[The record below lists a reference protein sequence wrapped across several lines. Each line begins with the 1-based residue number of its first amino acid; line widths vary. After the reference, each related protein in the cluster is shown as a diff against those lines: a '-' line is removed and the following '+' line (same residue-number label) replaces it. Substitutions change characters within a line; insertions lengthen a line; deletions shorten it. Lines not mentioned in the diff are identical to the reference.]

1 MAKIGVKGKR
11 EKGKK
16 ENSKKEN
23 SKREKKVTTQGGRR
37 SIMQT
42 LLAAFMVPVVMM
54 VILGAGSYLTA
65 SSGVIGQY
73 EKSAESTVRA
83 TGNYFG
89 LMCTTIAN
97 KAVEAITNDDVS
109 KYYERLYKNK
119 DTESLKAL
127 REAKTMLG
135 NARGTS
141 SYINSYSVIPE
152 AGTYLTS
159 LSGTMTE
166 NPKEDFDASPEG
178 QYFVNDSKAKN
189 AWLGYHSYLD
199 ECMTT
204 GPDDYALAF
213 YQKMIKVDSVLV
225 FDIKMETVQDMLGEM
240 DFGKNSVKAIVT
252 KDGREVAVI
261 QNADG
266 EQEPVQDAAYFT
278 GQSFFEESR
287 QSEDLTNATVQV
299 DGKSY
304 VYLAMP
310 VKKTGIMLCAL
321 IPKSNLTEQARSIG
335 VITVV
340 MVILATA
347 AALLCGGRISVGISK
362 TVKEVTTGLSK
373 VAGGDLTSSF
383 ATKRKD
389 EFGLLTASLNSMLD
403 SIRALMNDMKSFG
416 TKVSQMAT
424 DVSEQAGGISRSID
438 STSQTMEDLA
448 QGVQHQ
454 ALETEAGSEKMVAF
468 ADNIG
473 VVVSQTNSMGKAADQ
488 AIGAVEEGKQIIH
501 GLSDE
506 STHTVELTRELV
518 GNIKEVQR
526 SSKEIKEFVEVINSI
541 AGQTNLLSLNASIEA
556 ARAGE
561 AGRGLAVVAEEIR
574 KLADQSRES
583 GDRIHDIVADIGNT
597 TDRTTES
604 ARRTEEMIV
613 KQAQA
618 LQQTVEVFDRIN
630 QSVSALAQGIRVTVE
645 RMGEIS
651 DEKDQVQDSIQNIS
665 AVAQE
670 MAAST
675 QQVTTSL
682 GSQNEVIAE
691 LVRQADNLN
700 RDVRAL
706 DDAISKFII

>member
-11 EKGKK
+11 EK
-16 ENSKKEN
+16 SKNK
-23 SKREKKVTTQGGRR
+23 KKVTVQGGRR

-42 LLAAFMVPVVMM
+42 LLAAFMVPVIMM
-54 VILGAGSYLTA
+54 VVLGAGSYLSA
-65 SSGVIGQY
+65 SSGVVGQY

-83 TGNYFG
+83 TGNYLG
-89 LMCTTIAN
+89 LMCTTISN

-159 LSGTMTE
+159 LSGMMTE

-199 ECMTT
+199 ECLTT

-266 EQEPVQDAAYFT
+266 EQEPVQDATYFI

-299 DGKSY
+299 NGKSY

-335 VITVV
+335 VITVI

-347 AALLCGGRISVGISK
+347 AALLCGGKISMGISK

-373 VAGGDLTSSF
+373 VAEGDLTNSF
-383 ATKRKD
+383 ATKRRD
-389 EFGLLTASLNSMLD
+389 EFGILTASLNSMLE
-403 SIRALMNDMKSFG
+403 SIRTLMNDMKNFG
-416 TKVSQMAT
+416 TKASQMAT
-424 DVSEQAGGISRSID
+424 DVSAQAGGISRSID

-473 VVVSQTNSMGKAADQ
+473 AVVSQTDSMGKAADQ
-488 AIGAVEEGKQIIH
+488 AIGAVEKGKQIIH

-506 STHTVELTRELV
+506 STRTVELTRELV
-518 GNIKEVQR
+518 GNIEEVQR

-561 AGRGLAVVAEEIR
+561 AGRGFAVVAEEIR
-574 KLADQSRES
+574 KLADQSKAS
-583 GDRIHDIVADIGNT
+583 GDKIHDIVANIGNT
-597 TDRTTES
+597 TDKTTES

-630 QSVSALAQGIRVTVE
+630 QSVAALAQGIRTTVE

-670 MAAST
+670 MAAAT

-700 RDVRAL
+700 RDVCAL
-706 DDAISKFII
+706 DEAIGKFII

>member
-11 EKGKK
+11 EK
-16 ENSKKEN
+16 SKNK
-23 SKREKKVTTQGGRR
+23 KKVTVQGGRR

-83 TGNYFG
+83 TGNYLG

-159 LSGTMTE
+159 LSGMMTE

-199 ECMTT
+199 ECLTT

-213 YQKMIKVDSVLV
+213 YQKMIRVDSVLV

-252 KDGREVAVI
+252 QDGREVAVI

-266 EQEPVQDAAYFT
+266 EQEPVQDATYFI

-299 DGKSY
+299 NGKSY

-335 VITVV
+335 VITVI

-347 AALLCGGRISVGISK
+347 AALLCGGKISMGISK

-373 VAGGDLTSSF
+373 VAEGDLTNSF
-383 ATKRKD
+383 ATKRRD
-389 EFGLLTASLNSMLD
+389 EFGILTASLNSMLE
-403 SIRALMNDMKSFG
+403 SIRTLMNDMKNFG
-416 TKVSQMAT
+416 TKASQMAT
-424 DVSEQAGGISRSID
+424 DVSAQAGGISRSID

-473 VVVSQTNSMGKAADQ
+473 AVVSQTDSMGKAADQ
-488 AIGAVEEGKQIIH
+488 AIGAVEKGKQIIH

-506 STHTVELTRELV
+506 STRTVELTRELV
-518 GNIKEVQR
+518 GNIEGVQR

-561 AGRGLAVVAEEIR
+561 AGRGFAVVAEEIR
-574 KLADQSRES
+574 KLADQSKAS
-583 GDRIHDIVADIGNT
+583 GDKIQDIVANIGST
-597 TDRTTES
+597 TDKTTES

-630 QSVSALAQGIRVTVE
+630 QSVAALAQGIRTTVE

-670 MAAST
+670 MAAAT

-706 DDAISKFII
+706 DDAIGKFII

>member
-11 EKGKK
+11 EK
-16 ENSKKEN
+16 SKNK
-23 SKREKKVTTQGGRR
+23 KKVTVQGGRR

-42 LLAAFMVPVVMM
+42 LLAAFMVPVIMM
-54 VILGAGSYLTA
+54 VVLGAGSYLSA
-65 SSGVIGQY
+65 SSGVVGQY

-83 TGNYFG
+83 TGNYLG
-89 LMCTTIAN
+89 LMCTTISN

-159 LSGTMTE
+159 LSGMMTE

-199 ECMTT
+199 ECLTT

-266 EQEPVQDAAYFT
+266 EQEPVQDATYFI

-299 DGKSY
+299 NGKSY

-335 VITVV
+335 VITVI

-347 AALLCGGRISVGISK
+347 AALLCGGKISMGISK

-373 VAGGDLTSSF
+373 VAEGDLTNSF
-383 ATKRKD
+383 ATKRRD
-389 EFGLLTASLNSMLD
+389 EFGILTASLNSMLE
-403 SIRALMNDMKSFG
+403 SIRTLMNDMKNFG
-416 TKVSQMAT
+416 TKASQMAT
-424 DVSEQAGGISRSID
+424 DVSAQAGGISRSID

-473 VVVSQTNSMGKAADQ
+473 AVVSQTDSMGKAADQ
-488 AIGAVEEGKQIIH
+488 AIGAVEKGKQIIH

-506 STHTVELTRELV
+506 STRTVELTRELV
-518 GNIKEVQR
+518 GNIEEVQR

-561 AGRGLAVVAEEIR
+561 AGRGFAVVAEEIR
-574 KLADQSRES
+574 KLADQSKAS
-583 GDRIHDIVADIGNT
+583 GDKIHDIVANIGST
-597 TDRTTES
+597 TDKTTES

-630 QSVSALAQGIRVTVE
+630 QSVAALAQGIRTTVE
-645 RMGEIS
+645 RMEEIS

-670 MAAST
+670 MAAAT

-706 DDAISKFII
+706 DDAIGKFII

>member
-11 EKGKK
+11 EK
-16 ENSKKEN
+16 SKNK
-23 SKREKKVTTQGGRR
+23 KKVTVQGGRR

-42 LLAAFMVPVVMM
+42 LLAAFMVPVIMM
-54 VILGAGSYLTA
+54 VVLGAGSYLSA
-65 SSGVIGQY
+65 SSGVVGQY

-83 TGNYFG
+83 TGNYLG
-89 LMCTTIAN
+89 LMCTTISN

-159 LSGTMTE
+159 LSGMMTE

-199 ECMTT
+199 ECLTT

-213 YQKMIKVDSVLV
+213 YQKMIRVDSVLV

-266 EQEPVQDAAYFT
+266 EQEPVQDATYFI

-299 DGKSY
+299 NGKSY

-321 IPKSNLTEQARSIG
+321 IPRSNFTEQARSIG
-335 VITVV
+335 IITVI

-347 AALLCGGRISVGISK
+347 AALLCGGKISMGISK

-373 VAGGDLTSSF
+373 VAEGDLTSSF
-383 ATKRKD
+383 ATKRRD
-389 EFGLLTASLNSMLD
+389 EFGILTASLNSMLE
-403 SIRALMNDMKSFG
+403 SIRTLMNDMKNFG
-416 TKVSQMAT
+416 TKASQMAT
-424 DVSEQAGGISRSID
+424 DVSAQAGGISRSID

-454 ALETEAGSEKMVAF
+454 ALETEAGSERMVAF

-473 VVVSQTNSMGKAADQ
+473 AVVGQTDSMGKAADQ

-506 STHTVELTRELV
+506 STRTVELTRELV
-518 GNIKEVQR
+518 GNIEEVQR

-561 AGRGLAVVAEEIR
+561 AGRGFAVVAEEIR
-574 KLADQSRES
+574 KLADQSKAS
-583 GDRIHDIVADIGNT
+583 GDKIHDIVANIGNT
-597 TDRTTES
+597 TDKTTES

-630 QSVSALAQGIRVTVE
+630 QSVAALAQGIRTTVE

-670 MAAST
+670 MAAAT

-700 RDVRAL
+700 RDVCAL
-706 DDAISKFII
+706 DEAIGKFII

>member
-1 MAKIGVKGKR
+1 MAKSGVKGKR
-11 EKGKK
+11 EKKVK
-16 ENSKKEN
+16 
-23 SKREKKVTTQGGRR
+23 EKKSKVNNKKMAAIQGGRR

-83 TGNYFG
+83 TGNYLG

-159 LSGTMTE
+159 LSGMMTE
-166 NPKEDFDASPEG
+166 NPKADFDASPEG
-178 QYFVNDSKAKN
+178 QYFVNNKTAKN

-199 ECMTT
+199 ECLTT

-213 YQKMIKVDSVLV
+213 YQKMIRVDSVLV

-266 EQEPVQDAAYFT
+266 EQEPVQDATYFI

-299 DGKSY
+299 NGKSY

-321 IPKSNLTEQARSIG
+321 IPRSNFTEQARSIG
-335 VITVV
+335 IITVI

-347 AALLCGGRISVGISK
+347 AALLCGGKISMGISK

-373 VAGGDLTSSF
+373 VAEGDLTSSF
-383 ATKRKD
+383 ATKRRD
-389 EFGLLTASLNSMLD
+389 EFGILTASLNSMLE
-403 SIRALMNDMKSFG
+403 SIRTLMNDMKNFG
-416 TKVSQMAT
+416 TKASQMAT
-424 DVSEQAGGISRSID
+424 DVSAQAGGISRSID

-473 VVVSQTNSMGKAADQ
+473 AVVSQTDSMGRAADQ

-501 GLSDE
+501 GLNDE
-506 STHTVELTRELV
+506 STRTVELTRELV
-518 GNIKEVQR
+518 GNIEEVQR
-526 SSKEIKEFVEVINSI
+526 NSEEIKEFVEVINSI

-561 AGRGLAVVAEEIR
+561 AGRGFAVVAEEIR
-574 KLADQSRES
+574 KLADQSKAS
-583 GDRIHDIVADIGNT
+583 GDKIHEIVANIGNT
-597 TDRTTES
+597 TDKTTES

-630 QSVSALAQGIRVTVE
+630 QSVAALAQGIRVTVE
-645 RMGEIS
+645 RLGEIS

-670 MAAST
+670 MAAAT

-691 LVRQADNLN
+691 LVRQADNLS

-706 DDAISKFII
+706 DEAIGKFII

>member
-1 MAKIGVKGKR
+1 MAKSGVKGKR
-11 EKGKK
+11 EKKVK
-16 ENSKKEN
+16 
-23 SKREKKVTTQGGRR
+23 EKKSKVNNKKMATIQGGRR

-42 LLAAFMVPVVMM
+42 LLAAFMVPVIMM

-83 TGNYFG
+83 TGNYLG

-159 LSGTMTE
+159 LSGMMTE
-166 NPKEDFDASPEG
+166 NPKADFDTSPEG
-178 QYFVNDSKAKN
+178 QYFVNNKTAKN

-199 ECMTT
+199 ECLTT

-213 YQKMIKVDSVLV
+213 YQKMIRVDSVLV

-266 EQEPVQDAAYFT
+266 EQEPVQDATYFI

-299 DGKSY
+299 NGKSY

-310 VKKTGIMLCAL
+310 VKKTGIMLCTL
-321 IPKSNLTEQARSIG
+321 IPRSNFTEQARSIG
-335 VITVV
+335 IITVI

-347 AALLCGGRISVGISK
+347 AALLCGGKISMGISK

-373 VAGGDLTSSF
+373 VAEGDLTSSF
-383 ATKRKD
+383 ATKRRD
-389 EFGLLTASLNSMLD
+389 EFGILTASLNSMLE
-403 SIRALMNDMKSFG
+403 SIRTLMNDMKNFG
-416 TKVSQMAT
+416 TKASQMAT
-424 DVSEQAGGISRSID
+424 DVSAQAGGISRSID

-454 ALETEAGSEKMVAF
+454 ALETEAGSERMVAF

-473 VVVSQTNSMGKAADQ
+473 AVVGQTDSMGKAADQ

-506 STHTVELTRELV
+506 STRTVELTRELV
-518 GNIKEVQR
+518 GNIEEVQR

-561 AGRGLAVVAEEIR
+561 AGRGFAVVAEEIR
-574 KLADQSRES
+574 KLADQSKAS
-583 GDRIHDIVADIGNT
+583 GDKIHDIVANIGNT
-597 TDRTTES
+597 TDKTTES

-630 QSVSALAQGIRVTVE
+630 QSVAALAQGIRTTVE

-670 MAAST
+670 MAAAT

-700 RDVRAL
+700 RDVCAL
-706 DDAISKFII
+706 DEAIGKFII

>member
-11 EKGKK
+11 EKG
-16 ENSKKEN
+16 KKEN

-83 TGNYFG
+83 TGNYLG

-159 LSGTMTE
+159 LSGMMTE

-199 ECMTT
+199 ECLTT

-213 YQKMIKVDSVLV
+213 YQKMIRVDSVLV

-266 EQEPVQDAAYFT
+266 EQEPVQDATYFI

-299 DGKSY
+299 NGKSY

-347 AALLCGGRISVGISK
+347 AALLCGGRISMGISK

-416 TKVSQMAT
+416 TKASQMAT

-561 AGRGLAVVAEEIR
+561 AGRGFAVVAEEIR

>member
-11 EKGKK
+11 EKG
-16 ENSKKEN
+16 KKEN

-42 LLAAFMVPVVMM
+42 LLAAFMVPVAMM

-83 TGNYFG
+83 TGNYLG

-159 LSGTMTE
+159 LSGMMTE

-199 ECMTT
+199 ECLTT

-213 YQKMIKVDSVLV
+213 YQKMIRVDSVLV

-266 EQEPVQDAAYFT
+266 EQEPVQDATYFI

-299 DGKSY
+299 NGKSY

-347 AALLCGGRISVGISK
+347 AALLCGGRISMGISK

-416 TKVSQMAT
+416 TKASQMAT

-561 AGRGLAVVAEEIR
+561 AGRGFAVVAEEIR
-574 KLADQSRES
+574 KLADQSRE
-583 GDRIHDIVADIGNT
+583 T
-597 TDRTTES
+597 
-604 ARRTEEMIV
+604 
-613 KQAQA
+613 
-618 LQQTVEVFDRIN
+618 QQTGQ
-630 QSVSALAQGIRVTVE
+630 QSLPEEQKR
-645 RMGEIS
+645 
-651 DEKDQVQDSIQNIS
+651 
-665 AVAQE
+665 
-670 MAAST
+670 
-675 QQVTTSL
+675 
-682 GSQNEVIAE
+682 
-691 LVRQADNLN
+691 
-700 RDVRAL
+700 
-706 DDAISKFII
+706 

>member
-11 EKGKK
+11 EK
-16 ENSKKEN
+16 SKNK
-23 SKREKKVTTQGGRR
+23 KKVTVQGGRR

-83 TGNYFG
+83 TGNYLG

-159 LSGTMTE
+159 LSGMMTE
-166 NPKEDFDASPEG
+166 NPKADFDASPEG
-178 QYFVNDSKAKN
+178 QYFVNNKTAKN

-199 ECMTT
+199 ECLTT

-213 YQKMIKVDSVLV
+213 YQKMIRVDSVLV

-266 EQEPVQDAAYFT
+266 EQEPVQDATYFI

-299 DGKSY
+299 NGKSY

-310 VKKTGIMLCAL
+310 VKKTGIMLCTL
-321 IPKSNLTEQARSIG
+321 IPRSNFTEQARSIG
-335 VITVV
+335 IITVI

-347 AALLCGGRISVGISK
+347 AALLCGGKISMGISK

-373 VAGGDLTSSF
+373 VAEGDLTSSF
-383 ATKRKD
+383 ATKRRD
-389 EFGLLTASLNSMLD
+389 EFGILTASLNSMLE
-403 SIRALMNDMKSFG
+403 SIRTLMNDMKNFG
-416 TKVSQMAT
+416 TKASQMAT
-424 DVSEQAGGISRSID
+424 DVSAQAGGISRSID

-454 ALETEAGSEKMVAF
+454 ALETEAGSERMVAF

-473 VVVSQTNSMGKAADQ
+473 AVVGQTDSMGKAADQ

-506 STHTVELTRELV
+506 STRTVELTRELV
-518 GNIKEVQR
+518 GNIEEVQR

-561 AGRGLAVVAEEIR
+561 AGRGFAVVAEEIR
-574 KLADQSRES
+574 KLADQSKAS
-583 GDRIHDIVADIGNT
+583 GDKIHDIVANIGNT
-597 TDRTTES
+597 TDKTTES

-630 QSVSALAQGIRVTVE
+630 QSVAALAQGIRTTVE

-670 MAAST
+670 MAAAT

-706 DDAISKFII
+706 DEAIGRFII

>member
-11 EKGKK
+11 EK
-16 ENSKKEN
+16 SKNK
-23 SKREKKVTTQGGRR
+23 KKVTVQGGRR

-42 LLAAFMVPVVMM
+42 LLAAFMVPVIMM
-54 VILGAGSYLTA
+54 VVLGAGSYLSA
-65 SSGVIGQY
+65 SSGVVGQY

-83 TGNYFG
+83 TGNYLG
-89 LMCTTIAN
+89 LMCTTISN

-159 LSGTMTE
+159 LSGMMTE

-199 ECMTT
+199 ECLTT

-266 EQEPVQDAAYFT
+266 EQEPVQDATYFI

-299 DGKSY
+299 NGKSY
-304 VYLAMP
+304 VYLVMP

-335 VITVV
+335 VITVI

-347 AALLCGGRISVGISK
+347 AALLCGGKISMGISK

-373 VAGGDLTSSF
+373 VAEGDLTNSF
-383 ATKRKD
+383 ATKRRD
-389 EFGLLTASLNSMLD
+389 EFGILTASLNSMLE
-403 SIRALMNDMKSFG
+403 SIRTLMNDMKNFG
-416 TKVSQMAT
+416 TKASQMAT
-424 DVSEQAGGISRSID
+424 DVSAQAGGISRSID

-473 VVVSQTNSMGKAADQ
+473 AVVSQTDSMGKAADQ
-488 AIGAVEEGKQIIH
+488 AIGAVEKGKQIIH
-501 GLSDE
+501 GLSNE
-506 STHTVELTRELV
+506 STRTVELTRELV
-518 GNIKEVQR
+518 GNIEEVQR

-561 AGRGLAVVAEEIR
+561 AGRGFAVVAEEIR
-574 KLADQSRES
+574 KLADQSKAS
-583 GDRIHDIVADIGNT
+583 GDKIQDIVANIGST
-597 TDRTTES
+597 TDKTTES

-630 QSVSALAQGIRVTVE
+630 QSVAALAQGIRTTVE
-645 RMGEIS
+645 RMEEIS

-670 MAAST
+670 MAAAT

-706 DDAISKFII
+706 DDAIGKFII

>member
-11 EKGKK
+11 EK
-16 ENSKKEN
+16 SKNK
-23 SKREKKVTTQGGRR
+23 KKVTVQGGRR

-83 TGNYFG
+83 TGNYLG

-159 LSGTMTE
+159 LSGMMTE

-199 ECMTT
+199 ECLTT

-213 YQKMIKVDSVLV
+213 YQKMIRVDSVLV

-266 EQEPVQDAAYFT
+266 EQEPVQDATYFI

-299 DGKSY
+299 NGKSY

-310 VKKTGIMLCAL
+310 VKKTGIMLCTL
-321 IPKSNLTEQARSIG
+321 IPRSNFTEQARSIG
-335 VITVV
+335 IITVI

-347 AALLCGGRISVGISK
+347 AALLCGGKISMGISK

-373 VAGGDLTSSF
+373 VAEGDLTSSF
-383 ATKRKD
+383 ATKRRD
-389 EFGLLTASLNSMLD
+389 EFGILTASLNSMLE
-403 SIRALMNDMKSFG
+403 SIRTLMNDMKNFG
-416 TKVSQMAT
+416 TKASQMAT
-424 DVSEQAGGISRSID
+424 DVSAQAGGISRSID

-454 ALETEAGSEKMVAF
+454 ALETEAGSERMVAF

-473 VVVSQTNSMGKAADQ
+473 AVVGQTDSMGKAADQ

-506 STHTVELTRELV
+506 STRTVELTRELV
-518 GNIKEVQR
+518 GNIEEVQR

-561 AGRGLAVVAEEIR
+561 AGRGFAVVAEEIR
-574 KLADQSRES
+574 KLADQSKAS
-583 GDRIHDIVADIGNT
+583 GDKIHDIVANIGNT
-597 TDRTTES
+597 TDKTTES

-630 QSVSALAQGIRVTVE
+630 QSVAALAQGIRTTVE

-665 AVAQE
+665 VVAQE
-670 MAAST
+670 MAAAT

-700 RDVRAL
+700 RDVCAL
-706 DDAISKFII
+706 DEAIGKFII

>member
-11 EKGKK
+11 EK
-16 ENSKKEN
+16 SKNK
-23 SKREKKVTTQGGRR
+23 KKVTVQGGRR

-83 TGNYFG
+83 TGNYLG

-159 LSGTMTE
+159 LSGMMTE

-199 ECMTT
+199 ECLTT

-213 YQKMIKVDSVLV
+213 YQKMIRVDSVLV

-252 KDGREVAVI
+252 QDGREVATI

-266 EQEPVQDAAYFT
+266 EQEMVQDTTYFV
-278 GQSFFEESR
+278 GQSFFENSKE
-287 QSEDLTNATVQV
+287 SEDLTNATVQIN
-299 DGKSY
+299 GKSY
-304 VYLAMP
+304 VYIGMP
-310 VKKTGIMLCAL
+310 VKKTGIMLCTL
-321 IPKSNLTEQARSIG
+321 IPRSNFTEQARSIG
-335 VITVV
+335 VITVI

-347 AALLCGGRISVGISK
+347 AALLCGGKISMGISK

-373 VAGGDLTSSF
+373 VAEGDLTNSF
-383 ATKRKD
+383 ATKRRD
-389 EFGLLTASLNSMLD
+389 EFGILTASLNSMLE
-403 SIRALMNDMKSFG
+403 SIRTLMNDMKNFG
-416 TKVSQMAT
+416 TKASQMAT
-424 DVSEQAGGISRSID
+424 DVSAQAGGISRSID

-454 ALETEAGSEKMVAF
+454 ALETEAGSERMVAF

-473 VVVSQTNSMGKAADQ
+473 AVVGQTDSMGKAADQ

-506 STHTVELTRELV
+506 STRTVELTRELV
-518 GNIKEVQR
+518 GNIEEVQR

-561 AGRGLAVVAEEIR
+561 AGRGFAVVAEEIR
-574 KLADQSRES
+574 KLADQSKAS
-583 GDRIHDIVADIGNT
+583 GDKIHDIVANIGNT
-597 TDRTTES
+597 TDKTTES

-630 QSVSALAQGIRVTVE
+630 QSVAALAQGIRTTVE

-670 MAAST
+670 MAAAT

-706 DDAISKFII
+706 DDAIGKFII

>member
-11 EKGKK
+11 EKGKNNK
-16 ENSKKEN
+16 
-23 SKREKKVTTQGGRR
+23 KKVTVQGGRR

-42 LLAAFMVPVVMM
+42 LLAAFMVPVIMM
-54 VILGAGSYLTA
+54 VILGIGSYLSA
-65 SSGVIGQY
+65 SSGVVGQY

-83 TGNYFG
+83 TGNYLG

-159 LSGTMTE
+159 LSGMMTE

-199 ECMTT
+199 ECLTT

-213 YQKMIKVDSVLV
+213 YQKMIRVDSVLV

-266 EQEPVQDAAYFT
+266 EQEPVQDATYFI

-299 DGKSY
+299 NGKSY

-347 AALLCGGRISVGISK
+347 AALLCGGRISMGISK

-416 TKVSQMAT
+416 TKASQMAT

-561 AGRGLAVVAEEIR
+561 AGRGFAVVAEEIR

>member
-1 MAKIGVKGKR
+1 MEKSGVKGKR
-11 EKGKK
+11 EKKVK
-16 ENSKKEN
+16 
-23 SKREKKVTTQGGRR
+23 EKKSKVNNKKMAARQGGRR

-42 LLAAFMVPVVMM
+42 LLAAFMVPVIMM
-54 VILGAGSYLTA
+54 VILGAGSYLSA
-65 SSGVIGQY
+65 SSGVVGQY

-83 TGNYFG
+83 TGSYLG
-89 LMCTTIAN
+89 LMCTTISN

-109 KYYERLYKNK
+109 NYYGRLYKKK
-119 DTESLKAL
+119 DTASLEAL
-127 REAKTMLG
+127 RGAKTMLG
-135 NARGTS
+135 SARGTS
-141 SYINSYSVIPE
+141 SYINSYSIIPAE
-152 AGTYLTS
+152 GTYLTS
-159 LSGTMTE
+159 LSGSMTE
-166 NPKEDFDASPEG
+166 NPKADFDASPEG
-178 QYFVNDSKAKN
+178 QYFVENKTAKN

-199 ECMTT
+199 GCLTT
-204 GPDDYALAF
+204 GPEDYAMTF
-213 YQKMIKVDSVLV
+213 YQKLSKADAFLM
-225 FDIKMETVQDMLGEM
+225 FDIKMETVQDMLAEM
-240 DFGKNSVKAIVT
+240 DFGKNSVKAVVT
-252 KDGREVAVI
+252 RDGREVAVI
-261 QNADG
+261 QNPDG
-266 EQEPVQDAAYFT
+266 EQELVQDETYFV
-278 GQSFFEESR
+278 GQSFLEESR
-287 QSEDLTNATVQV
+287 ESEELTNLTVKV
-299 DGKSY
+299 KGKSY
-304 VYLAMP
+304 VYIAMP

-321 IPKSNLTEQARSIG
+321 IPRSNLTEQARSIG
-335 VITVV
+335 VITVI

-347 AALLCGGRISVGISK
+347 AALLCGGKISMGISK
-362 TVKEVTTGLSK
+362 TVKEVTGGLSK
-373 VAGGDLTSSF
+373 VAEGDLTSHF

-389 EFGLLTASLNSMLD
+389 EFGLLTASLNSMLE

-424 DVSEQAGGISRSID
+424 DVSAQAGGISRSID

-473 VVVSQTNSMGKAADQ
+473 AVVSQTDSMGRAADQ

-501 GLSDE
+501 GLNDE
-506 STHTVELTRELV
+506 STRTVELTRELV
-518 GNIKEVQR
+518 GNIEEVQR
-526 SSKEIKEFVEVINSI
+526 NSEEIKEFVEVINSI

-561 AGRGLAVVAEEIR
+561 AGRGFAVVAEEIR
-574 KLADQSRES
+574 KLADQSKAS
-583 GDRIHDIVADIGNT
+583 GDKIHEIVANIGNT
-597 TDRTTES
+597 TDKTTES

-630 QSVSALAQGIRVTVE
+630 QSVAALAQGIRVTVE
-645 RMGEIS
+645 RLGEIS

-670 MAAST
+670 MAAAT

-691 LVRQADNLN
+691 LVRQADNLS

-706 DDAISKFII
+706 DEAIGKFII

>member
-11 EKGKK
+11 EK
-16 ENSKKEN
+16 SKNK
-23 SKREKKVTTQGGRR
+23 KKVTVQGGRR

-83 TGNYFG
+83 TGNYLG

-159 LSGTMTE
+159 LSGMMTE
-166 NPKEDFDASPEG
+166 NPKADFDASPEG
-178 QYFVNDSKAKN
+178 QYFVNNKTAKN

-199 ECMTT
+199 ECLTT

-213 YQKMIKVDSVLV
+213 YQKMIRVDSVLV

-266 EQEPVQDAAYFT
+266 EQEPVQDATYFI

-299 DGKSY
+299 NGKSY

-310 VKKTGIMLCAL
+310 VKKTGIMLCTL
-321 IPKSNLTEQARSIG
+321 IPRSNFTEQARSIG
-335 VITVV
+335 IITVI

-347 AALLCGGRISVGISK
+347 AALLCGGKISMGISK

-373 VAGGDLTSSF
+373 VAEGDLTSSF
-383 ATKRKD
+383 ATKRRD
-389 EFGLLTASLNSMLD
+389 EFGILTASLNSMLE
-403 SIRALMNDMKSFG
+403 SIRTLMNDMKNFG
-416 TKVSQMAT
+416 TKASQMAT
-424 DVSEQAGGISRSID
+424 DVSAQAGGISRSID

-454 ALETEAGSEKMVAF
+454 ALETEAGSERMVAF

-473 VVVSQTNSMGKAADQ
+473 AVVGQTDSMGKAADQ

-506 STHTVELTRELV
+506 STRTVELTRELV
-518 GNIKEVQR
+518 GNIEEVQR

-561 AGRGLAVVAEEIR
+561 AGRGFAVVAEEIR
-574 KLADQSRES
+574 KLADQSKAS
-583 GDRIHDIVADIGNT
+583 GDKIHDIVANIGNT
-597 TDRTTES
+597 TDKTTES

-630 QSVSALAQGIRVTVE
+630 QSVAALAQGIRTTVE

-670 MAAST
+670 MAAAT

-700 RDVRAL
+700 RDVCAL
-706 DDAISKFII
+706 DEAIGKFII

>member
-1 MAKIGVKGKR
+1 
-11 EKGKK
+11 
-16 ENSKKEN
+16 
-23 SKREKKVTTQGGRR
+23 
-37 SIMQT
+37 MQT
-42 LLAAFMVPVVMM
+42 LLAAFMVPVIMM
-54 VILGAGSYLTA
+54 VVLGAGSYLSA
-65 SSGVIGQY
+65 SSGVVGQY

-83 TGNYFG
+83 TGNYLG
-89 LMCTTIAN
+89 LMCTTISN

-159 LSGTMTE
+159 LSGMMTE

-199 ECMTT
+199 ECLTT

-213 YQKMIKVDSVLV
+213 YQKMIRVDSVLV

-266 EQEPVQDAAYFT
+266 EQEPVQDATYFI

-299 DGKSY
+299 NGKSY

-321 IPKSNLTEQARSIG
+321 IPRSNFTEQARSIG
-335 VITVV
+335 IITVI

-347 AALLCGGRISVGISK
+347 AALLCGGKISMGISK

-373 VAGGDLTSSF
+373 VAEGDLTSSF
-383 ATKRKD
+383 ATKRRD
-389 EFGLLTASLNSMLD
+389 EFGILTASLNSMLE
-403 SIRALMNDMKSFG
+403 SIRTLMNDMKNFG
-416 TKVSQMAT
+416 TKASQMAT
-424 DVSEQAGGISRSID
+424 DVSAQAGGISRSID

-454 ALETEAGSEKMVAF
+454 ALETEAGSERMVAF

-473 VVVSQTNSMGKAADQ
+473 AVVGQTDSMGKAADQ

-506 STHTVELTRELV
+506 STRTVELTRELV
-518 GNIKEVQR
+518 GNIEEVQR

-561 AGRGLAVVAEEIR
+561 AGRGFAVVAEEIR
-574 KLADQSRES
+574 KLADQSKAS
-583 GDRIHDIVADIGNT
+583 GDKIHDIVANIGNT
-597 TDRTTES
+597 TDKTTES

-630 QSVSALAQGIRVTVE
+630 QSVAALAQGIRTTVE

-670 MAAST
+670 MAAAT

-700 RDVRAL
+700 RDVCAL
-706 DDAISKFII
+706 DEAIGKFII

>member
-11 EKGKK
+11 EKGKNNK
-16 ENSKKEN
+16 
-23 SKREKKVTTQGGRR
+23 KKVTVQGGRR

-42 LLAAFMVPVVMM
+42 LLAAFMVPVIMM
-54 VILGAGSYLTA
+54 VVLGAGSYLSA
-65 SSGVIGQY
+65 SSGVVGQY

-83 TGNYFG
+83 TGNYLG

-159 LSGTMTE
+159 LSGMMTE

-199 ECMTT
+199 ECLTT

-266 EQEPVQDAAYFT
+266 EQEPVQDATYFI

-299 DGKSY
+299 NGKSY

-321 IPKSNLTEQARSIG
+321 IPRSNFTEQARSIG
-335 VITVV
+335 IITVI

-347 AALLCGGRISVGISK
+347 AALLCGGKISMGISK

-373 VAGGDLTSSF
+373 VAEGDLTSSF
-383 ATKRKD
+383 ATKRRD
-389 EFGLLTASLNSMLD
+389 EFGILTASLNSMLE
-403 SIRALMNDMKSFG
+403 SIRTLMNDMKNFG
-416 TKVSQMAT
+416 TKASQMAT
-424 DVSEQAGGISRSID
+424 DVSAQAGGISRSID

-454 ALETEAGSEKMVAF
+454 ALETEAGSERMVAF

-473 VVVSQTNSMGKAADQ
+473 AVVGQTDSMGKAADQ

-506 STHTVELTRELV
+506 STRTVELTRELV
-518 GNIKEVQR
+518 GNIEEVQR

-561 AGRGLAVVAEEIR
+561 AGRGFAVVAEEIR
-574 KLADQSRES
+574 KLADQSKAS
-583 GDRIHDIVADIGNT
+583 GDKIHDIVANIGNT
-597 TDRTTES
+597 TDKTTES

-630 QSVSALAQGIRVTVE
+630 QSVAALAQGIRTTVE

-670 MAAST
+670 MAAAT

-700 RDVRAL
+700 RDVCAL
-706 DDAISKFII
+706 DEAIGKFII

>member
-1 MAKIGVKGKR
+1 MAKSGVKGKR
-11 EKGKK
+11 EKKVK
-16 ENSKKEN
+16 
-23 SKREKKVTTQGGRR
+23 EKKSKVNNKKMATIQGGRR

-42 LLAAFMVPVVMM
+42 LLAAFMVPVIMM

-83 TGNYFG
+83 TGNYLG

-159 LSGTMTE
+159 LSGMMTE
-166 NPKEDFDASPEG
+166 NPKADFDASPEG
-178 QYFVNDSKAKN
+178 QYFVNNKTAKN

-199 ECMTT
+199 ECLTT

-213 YQKMIKVDSVLV
+213 YQKMIRVDSVLV

-266 EQEPVQDAAYFT
+266 EQEPVQDATYFI

-299 DGKSY
+299 NGKSY

-310 VKKTGIMLCAL
+310 VKKTGIMLCTL
-321 IPKSNLTEQARSIG
+321 IPRSNFTEQARSIG
-335 VITVV
+335 IITVI

-347 AALLCGGRISVGISK
+347 AALLCGGKISMGISK

-373 VAGGDLTSSF
+373 VAEGDLTSSF
-383 ATKRKD
+383 ATKRRD
-389 EFGLLTASLNSMLD
+389 EFGILTASLNSMLE
-403 SIRALMNDMKSFG
+403 SIRTLMNDMKNFG
-416 TKVSQMAT
+416 TKASQMAT
-424 DVSEQAGGISRSID
+424 DVSAQAGGISRSID

-454 ALETEAGSEKMVAF
+454 ALETEAGSERMVAF

-473 VVVSQTNSMGKAADQ
+473 AVVGQTDSMGKAADQ

-506 STHTVELTRELV
+506 STRTVELTRELV
-518 GNIKEVQR
+518 GNIEEVQR

-561 AGRGLAVVAEEIR
+561 AGRGFAVVAEEIR
-574 KLADQSRES
+574 KLADQSKAS
-583 GDRIHDIVADIGNT
+583 GDKIHDIVANIGNT
-597 TDRTTES
+597 TDKTTES

-630 QSVSALAQGIRVTVE
+630 QSVAALAQGIRTTVE

-670 MAAST
+670 MAAAT

-700 RDVRAL
+700 RDVCAL
-706 DDAISKFII
+706 DEAIGRFII

>member
-1 MAKIGVKGKR
+1 MAKSGVKGKR
-11 EKGKK
+11 EKKVK
-16 ENSKKEN
+16 
-23 SKREKKVTTQGGRR
+23 EKKSKVNNKKMATIQGGRR

-83 TGNYFG
+83 TGNYLG

-159 LSGTMTE
+159 LSGMMTE
-166 NPKEDFDASPEG
+166 NPKADFDASPEG
-178 QYFVNDSKAKN
+178 QYFVNNKTAKN

-199 ECMTT
+199 ECLTT

-213 YQKMIKVDSVLV
+213 YQKMIRVDSVLV

-266 EQEPVQDAAYFT
+266 EQEPVQDATYFI

-299 DGKSY
+299 NGKSY

-310 VKKTGIMLCAL
+310 VKKTGIMLCTL
-321 IPKSNLTEQARSIG
+321 IPRSNFTEQARSIG
-335 VITVV
+335 IITVI

-347 AALLCGGRISVGISK
+347 AALLCGGKISMGISK

-373 VAGGDLTSSF
+373 VAEGDLTSSF

-389 EFGLLTASLNSMLD
+389 EFGLLTASLNSMLE
-403 SIRALMNDMKSFG
+403 SIRALMNDMKNFG

-424 DVSEQAGGISRSID
+424 DVSAQAGGISRSID

-454 ALETEAGSEKMVAF
+454 ALETEAGSEKMEAF

-473 VVVSQTNSMGKAADQ
+473 AVVSQTDSMGRAADQ

-501 GLSDE
+501 GLNDE
-506 STHTVELTRELV
+506 STRTVELTRELV
-518 GNIKEVQR
+518 GNIEEVQR
-526 SSKEIKEFVEVINSI
+526 NSEEIKEFVEVINSI

-561 AGRGLAVVAEEIR
+561 AGRGFAVVAEEIR
-574 KLADQSRES
+574 KLADQSKAS
-583 GDRIHDIVADIGNT
+583 GDKIHEIVANIGNT
-597 TDRTTES
+597 TDKTTES

-630 QSVSALAQGIRVTVE
+630 QSVAALAQGIRVTVD
-645 RMGEIS
+645 RLGEIS
-651 DEKDQVQDSIQNIS
+651 GEKDQVQDSIQNIS

-670 MAAST
+670 MAAAT

-706 DDAISKFII
+706 DEAIGRFII

>member
-11 EKGKK
+11 EK
-16 ENSKKEN
+16 SKNK
-23 SKREKKVTTQGGRR
+23 KKVTVQGGRR

-42 LLAAFMVPVVMM
+42 LLAAFMVPVIMM
-54 VILGAGSYLTA
+54 VVLGAGSYLSA
-65 SSGVIGQY
+65 SSGVVGQY

-83 TGNYFG
+83 TGNYLG

-159 LSGTMTE
+159 LSGMMTE
-166 NPKEDFDASPEG
+166 NPKADFDASPEG
-178 QYFVNDSKAKN
+178 QYFVNNKTAKN

-199 ECMTT
+199 ECLTT

-213 YQKMIKVDSVLV
+213 YQKMIRVDSVLV

-266 EQEPVQDAAYFT
+266 EQEPVQDATYFI

-299 DGKSY
+299 NGKSY

-310 VKKTGIMLCAL
+310 VKKTGIMLCTL
-321 IPKSNLTEQARSIG
+321 IPRSNFTEQARSIG
-335 VITVV
+335 IITVI

-347 AALLCGGRISVGISK
+347 AALLCGGKISMGISK

-373 VAGGDLTSSF
+373 VAEGDLTSSF
-383 ATKRKD
+383 ATKRRD
-389 EFGLLTASLNSMLD
+389 EFGILTASLNSMLE
-403 SIRALMNDMKSFG
+403 SIRTLMNDMKNFG
-416 TKVSQMAT
+416 TKASQMAT
-424 DVSEQAGGISRSID
+424 DVSAQAGGISRSID

-454 ALETEAGSEKMVAF
+454 ALETEAGSERMVAF

-473 VVVSQTNSMGKAADQ
+473 AVVGQTDSMGKAADQ

-506 STHTVELTRELV
+506 STRTVELTRELV
-518 GNIKEVQR
+518 GNIEEVQR

-561 AGRGLAVVAEEIR
+561 AGRGFAVVAEEIR
-574 KLADQSRES
+574 KLADQSKAS
-583 GDRIHDIVADIGNT
+583 GDKIHDIVANIGNT
-597 TDRTTES
+597 TDKTTES

-630 QSVSALAQGIRVTVE
+630 QSVAALAQGIRTTVE

-670 MAAST
+670 MAAAT

-691 LVRQADNLN
+691 LVRQSDNLN
-700 RDVRAL
+700 RDVCAL
-706 DDAISKFII
+706 DEAIGKFII

>member
-11 EKGKK
+11 EKGKNNK
-16 ENSKKEN
+16 
-23 SKREKKVTTQGGRR
+23 KKVTVQGGRR

-42 LLAAFMVPVVMM
+42 LLAAFMVPVIMM
-54 VILGAGSYLTA
+54 VILGIGSYLSA
-65 SSGVIGQY
+65 SSGVVGQY

-83 TGNYFG
+83 TGNYLG
-89 LMCTTIAN
+89 LMCTTISN
-97 KAVEAITNDDVS
+97 KAVEAVTNENVS
-109 KYYERLYKNK
+109 NYYERLYKKK
-119 DTESLKAL
+119 DTDSLEAL
-127 REAKTMLG
+127 RGARTMLG
-135 NARGTS
+135 NARGTCN
-141 SYINSYSVIPE
+141 YINSYSVIPE

-159 LSGTMTE
+159 LSGMMTE

-199 ECMTT
+199 ECLTT

-213 YQKMIKVDSVLV
+213 YQKMIRVDSVLV

-266 EQEPVQDAAYFT
+266 EQEPVQDATYFI

-299 DGKSY
+299 NGKSY

-347 AALLCGGRISVGISK
+347 AALLCGGRISMGISK

-416 TKVSQMAT
+416 TKASQMAT

-561 AGRGLAVVAEEIR
+561 AGRGFAVVAEEIR

-670 MAAST
+670 MAAAT

-700 RDVRAL
+700 RDVCAL

>member
-11 EKGKK
+11 EK
-16 ENSKKEN
+16 SKNK
-23 SKREKKVTTQGGRR
+23 KKVTVQGGRR

-42 LLAAFMVPVVMM
+42 LLAAFMVPVIMM
-54 VILGAGSYLTA
+54 VVLGAGSYLSA
-65 SSGVIGQY
+65 SSGVVGQY

-83 TGNYFG
+83 TGNYLG

-159 LSGTMTE
+159 LSGMMTE

-199 ECMTT
+199 ECLTT

-266 EQEPVQDAAYFT
+266 EQEPVQDATYFI

-299 DGKSY
+299 NGKSY

-321 IPKSNLTEQARSIG
+321 IPRSNFTEQARSIG
-335 VITVV
+335 IITVI

-347 AALLCGGRISVGISK
+347 AALLCGGKISMGISK

-373 VAGGDLTSSF
+373 VAEGDLTSSF
-383 ATKRKD
+383 ATKRRD
-389 EFGLLTASLNSMLD
+389 EFGILTASLNSMLE
-403 SIRALMNDMKSFG
+403 SIRTLMNDMKNFG
-416 TKVSQMAT
+416 TKASQMAT
-424 DVSEQAGGISRSID
+424 DVSAQAGGISRSID

-454 ALETEAGSEKMVAF
+454 ALETEAGSERMVAF

-473 VVVSQTNSMGKAADQ
+473 AVVGQTDSMGKAADQ

-506 STHTVELTRELV
+506 STRTVELTRELV
-518 GNIKEVQR
+518 GNIEEVQR

-561 AGRGLAVVAEEIR
+561 AGRGFAVVAEEIR
-574 KLADQSRES
+574 KLADQSKAS
-583 GDRIHDIVADIGNT
+583 GDKIHDIVANIGNT
-597 TDRTTES
+597 TDKTTES

-630 QSVSALAQGIRVTVE
+630 QSVAALAQGIRTTVE

-670 MAAST
+670 MAAAT

-700 RDVRAL
+700 RDVCAL
-706 DDAISKFII
+706 DEAIGKFII

>member
-11 EKGKK
+11 EK
-16 ENSKKEN
+16 SKNK
-23 SKREKKVTTQGGRR
+23 KKVTVQGGRR

-42 LLAAFMVPVVMM
+42 LLAAFMVPVIMM
-54 VILGAGSYLTA
+54 VVLGAGSYLSA
-65 SSGVIGQY
+65 SSGVVGQY

-83 TGNYFG
+83 TGNYLG
-89 LMCTTIAN
+89 LMCTTISN

-159 LSGTMTE
+159 LSGMMTE

-199 ECMTT
+199 ECLTT

-266 EQEPVQDAAYFT
+266 EQEPVQDATYFI

-299 DGKSY
+299 NGKSY

-335 VITVV
+335 VITVI

-347 AALLCGGRISVGISK
+347 AALLCGGKISMGISK

-373 VAGGDLTSSF
+373 VAEGDLTNSF
-383 ATKRKD
+383 ATKRRD
-389 EFGLLTASLNSMLD
+389 EFGILTASLNSMLE
-403 SIRALMNDMKSFG
+403 SIRTLMNDMKNFG
-416 TKVSQMAT
+416 TKASQMAT
-424 DVSEQAGGISRSID
+424 DVSAQAGGISRSID

-473 VVVSQTNSMGKAADQ
+473 AVVSQTDSMGKAADQ
-488 AIGAVEEGKQIIH
+488 AIGAVEKGKQIIH

-506 STHTVELTRELV
+506 STRTVELTRELV
-518 GNIKEVQR
+518 GNIEEVQR

-561 AGRGLAVVAEEIR
+561 AGRGFAVVAEEIR
-574 KLADQSRES
+574 KLADQSKAS
-583 GDRIHDIVADIGNT
+583 GDKIHDIVANIGNT
-597 TDRTTES
+597 TDKTTES

-613 KQAQA
+613 KQARA

-630 QSVSALAQGIRVTVE
+630 QSVAALAQGIRTTVE

-670 MAAST
+670 MAAAT

-700 RDVRAL
+700 RDVCAL
-706 DDAISKFII
+706 DEAIGKFII

>member
-11 EKGKK
+11 EK
-16 ENSKKEN
+16 SKNK
-23 SKREKKVTTQGGRR
+23 KKVTVQGGRR

-42 LLAAFMVPVVMM
+42 LLAAFMVPVIMM
-54 VILGAGSYLTA
+54 VVLGAGSYLSA
-65 SSGVIGQY
+65 SSGVVGQY

-83 TGNYFG
+83 TGNYLG
-89 LMCTTIAN
+89 LMCTTISN

-159 LSGTMTE
+159 LSGMMTE

-199 ECMTT
+199 ECLTT

-266 EQEPVQDAAYFT
+266 EQEPVQDATYFI

-299 DGKSY
+299 NGKSY

-335 VITVV
+335 VITVI

-347 AALLCGGRISVGISK
+347 AALLCGGKISMGISK

-373 VAGGDLTSSF
+373 VAEGDLTNSF
-383 ATKRKD
+383 ATKRRD
-389 EFGLLTASLNSMLD
+389 EFGILTASLNSMLE
-403 SIRALMNDMKSFG
+403 SIRTLMNDMKNFG
-416 TKVSQMAT
+416 TKASQMAT
-424 DVSEQAGGISRSID
+424 DVSAQAGGISRSID

-454 ALETEAGSEKMVAF
+454 ALETEAGSERMVAF

-473 VVVSQTNSMGKAADQ
+473 AVVGQTDSMGKAADQ

-506 STHTVELTRELV
+506 STRTVELTRELV
-518 GNIKEVQR
+518 GNIEEVQR

-561 AGRGLAVVAEEIR
+561 AGRGFAVVAEEIR
-574 KLADQSRES
+574 KLADQSKAS
-583 GDRIHDIVADIGNT
+583 GDKIHDIVANIGNT
-597 TDRTTES
+597 TDKTTES

-630 QSVSALAQGIRVTVE
+630 QSVAALAQGIRTTVE

-670 MAAST
+670 MAAAT

-706 DDAISKFII
+706 DDAIGKFII

>member
-11 EKGKK
+11 EK
-16 ENSKKEN
+16 SKNK
-23 SKREKKVTTQGGRR
+23 KKVTVQGGRR

-42 LLAAFMVPVVMM
+42 LLAAFMVPVIMM
-54 VILGAGSYLTA
+54 VVLGAGSYLSA
-65 SSGVIGQY
+65 SSGVVGQY

-83 TGNYFG
+83 TGNYLG

-159 LSGTMTE
+159 LSGMMTE

-199 ECMTT
+199 ECLTT

-266 EQEPVQDAAYFT
+266 EQEPVQDATYFI

-299 DGKSY
+299 NGKSY

-321 IPKSNLTEQARSIG
+321 IPRSNFTEQARSIG
-335 VITVV
+335 IITVI

-347 AALLCGGRISVGISK
+347 AALLCGGKISMGISK

-373 VAGGDLTSSF
+373 VAEGDLTSSF
-383 ATKRKD
+383 ATKRRD
-389 EFGLLTASLNSMLD
+389 EFGILTASLNSMLE
-403 SIRALMNDMKSFG
+403 SIRTLMNDMKNFG
-416 TKVSQMAT
+416 TKASQMAT
-424 DVSEQAGGISRSID
+424 DVSAQAGGISRSID

-454 ALETEAGSEKMVAF
+454 ALETEAGSERMVAF

-473 VVVSQTNSMGKAADQ
+473 AVVGQTDSMGKAADQ

-506 STHTVELTRELV
+506 STRTVELTRELV
-518 GNIKEVQR
+518 GNIEEVQR

-561 AGRGLAVVAEEIR
+561 AGRGFAVVAEEIR
-574 KLADQSRES
+574 KLADQSKAS
-583 GDRIHDIVADIGNT
+583 GDKIHDIVANIGNT
-597 TDRTTES
+597 TDKTTES

-630 QSVSALAQGIRVTVE
+630 QSVAALAQGIRTTVE

-670 MAAST
+670 MAAAT

-706 DDAISKFII
+706 DDAIGKFII

>member
-11 EKGKK
+11 EKGKNK
-16 ENSKKEN
+16 
-23 SKREKKVTTQGGRR
+23 KKVTVQGGRR

-42 LLAAFMVPVVMM
+42 LLAAFMVPVIMM
-54 VILGAGSYLTA
+54 VVLGAGSYLSA
-65 SSGVIGQY
+65 SSGVVGQY

-83 TGNYFG
+83 TGNYLG
-89 LMCTTIAN
+89 LMCTTISN

-159 LSGTMTE
+159 LSGMMTE

-199 ECMTT
+199 ECLTT

-213 YQKMIKVDSVLV
+213 YQKMIRVDSVLV

-266 EQEPVQDAAYFT
+266 EQEPVQDATYFI

-299 DGKSY
+299 NGKSY

-347 AALLCGGRISVGISK
+347 AALLCGGRISMGISK

-416 TKVSQMAT
+416 TKASQMAT

-561 AGRGLAVVAEEIR
+561 AGRGFAVVAEEIR

>member
-11 EKGKK
+11 EKGKNNK
-16 ENSKKEN
+16 
-23 SKREKKVTTQGGRR
+23 KKVTVQGGRR

-42 LLAAFMVPVVMM
+42 LLAAFMVPVAMM

-83 TGNYFG
+83 TGNYLG

-159 LSGTMTE
+159 LSGMMTE

-199 ECMTT
+199 ECLTT

-213 YQKMIKVDSVLV
+213 YQKMIRVDSVLV

-266 EQEPVQDAAYFT
+266 EQEPVQDATYFI

-299 DGKSY
+299 NGKSY

-347 AALLCGGRISVGISK
+347 AALLCGGRISMGISK

-416 TKVSQMAT
+416 TKASQMAT

-561 AGRGLAVVAEEIR
+561 AGRGFAVVAEEIR

>member
-11 EKGKK
+11 EK
-16 ENSKKEN
+16 SKNK
-23 SKREKKVTTQGGRR
+23 KKVTVQGGRR

-42 LLAAFMVPVVMM
+42 LLAAFMVPVIMM
-54 VILGAGSYLTA
+54 VVLGAGSYLSA
-65 SSGVIGQY
+65 SSGVVGQY

-83 TGNYFG
+83 TGNYLG
-89 LMCTTIAN
+89 LMCTTISN

-159 LSGTMTE
+159 LSGMMTE

-199 ECMTT
+199 ECLTT

-213 YQKMIKVDSVLV
+213 YQKMIRVDSVLV

-266 EQEPVQDAAYFT
+266 EQEPVQDATYFI

-299 DGKSY
+299 NGKSY

-347 AALLCGGRISVGISK
+347 AALLCGGRISMGISK

-416 TKVSQMAT
+416 TKASQMAT

-561 AGRGLAVVAEEIR
+561 AGRGFAVVAEEIR

>member
-11 EKGKK
+11 EKGKNNK
-16 ENSKKEN
+16 
-23 SKREKKVTTQGGRR
+23 KKVTVQGGRR

-83 TGNYFG
+83 TGNYLG

-159 LSGTMTE
+159 LSGMMTE

-199 ECMTT
+199 ECLTT

-213 YQKMIKVDSVLV
+213 YQKMIRVDSVLV

-266 EQEPVQDAAYFT
+266 EQEPVQDATYFI

-299 DGKSY
+299 NGKSY

-347 AALLCGGRISVGISK
+347 AALLCGGRISMGISK

-416 TKVSQMAT
+416 TKASQMAT

-561 AGRGLAVVAEEIR
+561 AGRGFAVVAEEIR

>member
-11 EKGKK
+11 EK
-16 ENSKKEN
+16 SKNK
-23 SKREKKVTTQGGRR
+23 KKVTVQGGRR

-83 TGNYFG
+83 TGNYLG

-159 LSGTMTE
+159 LSGMMTE

-199 ECMTT
+199 ECLTT

-213 YQKMIKVDSVLV
+213 YQKMIRVDSVLV

-266 EQEPVQDAAYFT
+266 EQEPVQDATYFI

-299 DGKSY
+299 NGKSY

-310 VKKTGIMLCAL
+310 VKKTGIMLCTL
-321 IPKSNLTEQARSIG
+321 IPRSNFTEQARSIG
-335 VITVV
+335 IITVI

-347 AALLCGGRISVGISK
+347 AALLCGGKISMGISK

-373 VAGGDLTSSF
+373 VAEGDLTSSF
-383 ATKRKD
+383 ATKRRD
-389 EFGLLTASLNSMLD
+389 EFGILTASLNSMLE
-403 SIRALMNDMKSFG
+403 SIRTLMNDMKNFG
-416 TKVSQMAT
+416 TKASQMAT
-424 DVSEQAGGISRSID
+424 DVSAQAGGISRSID

-454 ALETEAGSEKMVAF
+454 ALETEAGSERMVAF

-473 VVVSQTNSMGKAADQ
+473 AVVGQTDSMGKAADQ

-506 STHTVELTRELV
+506 STRTVELTRELV
-518 GNIKEVQR
+518 GNIEEVQR

-561 AGRGLAVVAEEIR
+561 AGRGFAVVAEEIR
-574 KLADQSRES
+574 KLADQSKAS
-583 GDRIHDIVADIGNT
+583 GDKIHDIVANIGNT
-597 TDRTTES
+597 TDKTTES

-630 QSVSALAQGIRVTVE
+630 QSVAALAQGIRTTVE

-670 MAAST
+670 MAAAT

-706 DDAISKFII
+706 DDAIGKFII

>member
-11 EKGKK
+11 EK
-16 ENSKKEN
+16 SKNK
-23 SKREKKVTTQGGRR
+23 KKVTVQGGRR

-83 TGNYFG
+83 TGNYLG

-159 LSGTMTE
+159 LSGMMTE

-199 ECMTT
+199 ECLTT

-213 YQKMIKVDSVLV
+213 YQKMIRVDSVLV

-252 KDGREVAVI
+252 QDGREVAVI

-266 EQEPVQDAAYFT
+266 EQEPVQDATYFI

-299 DGKSY
+299 NGKSY

-335 VITVV
+335 VITVI

-347 AALLCGGRISVGISK
+347 AALLCGGKISMGISK

-373 VAGGDLTSSF
+373 VAEGDLTNSF
-383 ATKRKD
+383 ATKRRD
-389 EFGLLTASLNSMLD
+389 EFGILTASLNSMLE
-403 SIRALMNDMKSFG
+403 SIRTLMNDMKNFG
-416 TKVSQMAT
+416 TKASQMAT
-424 DVSEQAGGISRSID
+424 DVSAQAGGISRSID

-473 VVVSQTNSMGKAADQ
+473 AVVSQTDSMGKAADQ
-488 AIGAVEEGKQIIH
+488 AIGAVEKGKQIIH

-506 STHTVELTRELV
+506 STRTVELTRELV
-518 GNIKEVQR
+518 GNIEEVQR

-561 AGRGLAVVAEEIR
+561 AGRGFAVVAEEIR
-574 KLADQSRES
+574 KLADQSKAS
-583 GDRIHDIVADIGNT
+583 GDKIQDIVANIGST
-597 TDRTTES
+597 TDKTTES

-630 QSVSALAQGIRVTVE
+630 QSVAALAQGIRTTVE

-670 MAAST
+670 MAAAT

>member
-1 MAKIGVKGKR
+1 MAKSGVKGKR
-11 EKGKK
+11 EKKVK
-16 ENSKKEN
+16 
-23 SKREKKVTTQGGRR
+23 EKKSKVNNKKMATIQGGRR

-42 LLAAFMVPVVMM
+42 LLAAFMVPVIMM

-83 TGNYFG
+83 TGNYLG

-159 LSGTMTE
+159 LSGMMTE
-166 NPKEDFDASPEG
+166 NPKADFDASPEG
-178 QYFVNDSKAKN
+178 QYFVNNKTAKN

-199 ECMTT
+199 ECLTT

-213 YQKMIKVDSVLV
+213 YQKMIRVDSVLV

-252 KDGREVAVI
+252 QDGREVAVI

-266 EQEPVQDAAYFT
+266 EQEPVQDATYFI

-299 DGKSY
+299 NGKSY

-310 VKKTGIMLCAL
+310 VKKTGIMLCTL
-321 IPKSNLTEQARSIG
+321 IPRSNFTEQARSIG
-335 VITVV
+335 IITVI

-347 AALLCGGRISVGISK
+347 AALLCGGKISMGISK

-373 VAGGDLTSSF
+373 VAEGDLTSSF
-383 ATKRKD
+383 ATKRRD
-389 EFGLLTASLNSMLD
+389 EFGILTASLNSMLE
-403 SIRALMNDMKSFG
+403 SIRTLMNDMKNFG
-416 TKVSQMAT
+416 TKASQMAT
-424 DVSEQAGGISRSID
+424 DVSAQAGGISRSID

-454 ALETEAGSEKMVAF
+454 ALETEAGSERMVAF

-473 VVVSQTNSMGKAADQ
+473 AVVGQTDSMGKAADQ

-506 STHTVELTRELV
+506 STRTVELTRELV
-518 GNIKEVQR
+518 GNIEEVQR

-561 AGRGLAVVAEEIR
+561 AGRGFAVVAEEIR
-574 KLADQSRES
+574 KLADQSKAS
-583 GDRIHDIVADIGNT
+583 GDKIHDIVANIGNT
-597 TDRTTES
+597 TDKTTES

-613 KQAQA
+613 KQAEA

-630 QSVSALAQGIRVTVE
+630 QSVAALAQGIRVTVD
-645 RMGEIS
+645 RLGEIS
-651 DEKDQVQDSIQNIS
+651 GEKDQVQDSIQNIS

-670 MAAST
+670 MAAAT

-706 DDAISKFII
+706 DEAIGRFII

>member
-11 EKGKK
+11 EKSKNKK
-16 ENSKKEN
+16 T
-23 SKREKKVTTQGGRR
+23 VTVQGGRR

-42 LLAAFMVPVVMM
+42 LLAAFMVPVIMM
-54 VILGAGSYLTA
+54 VVLGAGSYLSA
-65 SSGVIGQY
+65 SSGVVGQY

-83 TGNYFG
+83 TGNYLG
-89 LMCTTIAN
+89 LMCTTISN

-159 LSGTMTE
+159 LSGMMTE

-199 ECMTT
+199 ECLTT

-213 YQKMIKVDSVLV
+213 YQKMIRVDSVLV

-266 EQEPVQDAAYFT
+266 EQEPVQDATYFI

-299 DGKSY
+299 NGKSY

-347 AALLCGGRISVGISK
+347 AALLCGGRISMGISK

-416 TKVSQMAT
+416 TKASQMAT

-561 AGRGLAVVAEEIR
+561 AGRGFAVVAEEIR

>member
-11 EKGKK
+11 EK
-16 ENSKKEN
+16 SKNK
-23 SKREKKVTTQGGRR
+23 KKVTVQGGRR

-42 LLAAFMVPVVMM
+42 LLAAFMVPVIMM
-54 VILGAGSYLTA
+54 VVLGAGSYLSA
-65 SSGVIGQY
+65 SSGVVGQY

-83 TGNYFG
+83 TGNYLG
-89 LMCTTIAN
+89 LMCTTISN

-159 LSGTMTE
+159 LSGMMTE

-199 ECMTT
+199 ECLTT

-266 EQEPVQDAAYFT
+266 EQEPVQDATYFI

-299 DGKSY
+299 NGKSY

-335 VITVV
+335 VITVI

-347 AALLCGGRISVGISK
+347 AALLCGGKISMGISK

-373 VAGGDLTSSF
+373 VAEGDLTNSF
-383 ATKRKD
+383 ATKRRD
-389 EFGLLTASLNSMLD
+389 EFGILTASLNSMLE
-403 SIRALMNDMKSFG
+403 SIRTLMNDMKNFG
-416 TKVSQMAT
+416 TKASQMAT
-424 DVSEQAGGISRSID
+424 DVSAQAGGISRSID

-473 VVVSQTNSMGKAADQ
+473 AVVSQTDSMGKAADQ
-488 AIGAVEEGKQIIH
+488 AIGAVEKGKQIIH

-506 STHTVELTRELV
+506 STRTVELTRELV
-518 GNIKEVQR
+518 GNIEEVQR

-561 AGRGLAVVAEEIR
+561 AGRGFAVVAEEIR
-574 KLADQSRES
+574 KLADQSKAS
-583 GDRIHDIVADIGNT
+583 GDKIQDIVANIGST
-597 TDRTTES
+597 TDKTTES

-630 QSVSALAQGIRVTVE
+630 QSVAALAQGIRTTVE
-645 RMGEIS
+645 RMEEIS

-670 MAAST
+670 MAAAT

-706 DDAISKFII
+706 DDAIGKFII

>member
-11 EKGKK
+11 EK
-16 ENSKKEN
+16 SKNK
-23 SKREKKVTTQGGRR
+23 KKVTVQGGRR

-83 TGNYFG
+83 TGNYLG

-159 LSGTMTE
+159 LSGMMTE

-199 ECMTT
+199 ECLTT

-213 YQKMIKVDSVLV
+213 YQKMIRVDSVLV

-252 KDGREVAVI
+252 QDGREVATI

-266 EQEPVQDAAYFT
+266 EQEMVQDTTYFV
-278 GQSFFEESR
+278 GQSFFENSKE
-287 QSEDLTNATVQV
+287 SEDLTNATVQIN
-299 DGKSY
+299 GKSY
-304 VYLAMP
+304 VYIGMP
-310 VKKTGIMLCAL
+310 VKKTGIMLCTL
-321 IPKSNLTEQARSIG
+321 IPRSNFTEQARSIG
-335 VITVV
+335 VITVI

-347 AALLCGGRISVGISK
+347 AALLCGGKISMGISK

-373 VAGGDLTSSF
+373 VAEGDLTNSF
-383 ATKRKD
+383 ATKRRD
-389 EFGLLTASLNSMLD
+389 EFGILTASLNSMLE
-403 SIRALMNDMKSFG
+403 SIRTLMNDMKNFG
-416 TKVSQMAT
+416 TKASQMAT
-424 DVSEQAGGISRSID
+424 DVSAQAGGISRSID

-454 ALETEAGSEKMVAF
+454 AVETEAGSEKMVAF

-473 VVVSQTNSMGKAADQ
+473 AVVSQTDSMGKAADQ
-488 AIGAVEEGKQIIH
+488 AIGAVEKGKQIIH

-506 STHTVELTRELV
+506 STRTVELTRELV
-518 GNIKEVQR
+518 GNIEEVQR

-561 AGRGLAVVAEEIR
+561 AGRGFAVVAEEIR
-574 KLADQSRES
+574 KLADQSKAS
-583 GDRIHDIVADIGNT
+583 GDKIQDIVANIGST
-597 TDRTTES
+597 TDKTTES

-630 QSVSALAQGIRVTVE
+630 QSVAALAQGIRTTVE

-670 MAAST
+670 MAAAT

-700 RDVRAL
+700 RDVCAL
-706 DDAISKFII
+706 DEAIGKFII

>member
-11 EKGKK
+11 EK
-16 ENSKKEN
+16 SKNK
-23 SKREKKVTTQGGRR
+23 KKVTVQGGRR

-83 TGNYFG
+83 TGNYLG

-159 LSGTMTE
+159 LSGMMTE

-199 ECMTT
+199 ECLTT

-213 YQKMIKVDSVLV
+213 YQKMIRVDSVLV

-252 KDGREVAVI
+252 QDGREVAVI

-266 EQEPVQDAAYFT
+266 EQEPVQDATYFI

-299 DGKSY
+299 NGKSY

-335 VITVV
+335 VITVI

-347 AALLCGGRISVGISK
+347 AALLCGGKISMGISK

-416 TKVSQMAT
+416 TKASQMAT

-561 AGRGLAVVAEEIR
+561 AGRGFAVVAEEIR